1 MQPMSVSEEL
11 LDVVDENDVVVG
23 VEKRGRIHARGLMH
37 RAVHI
42 LLFNSAGE
50 VFLQKRSMSK
60 DEMPG
65 YWDTSAAGHLDSGE
79 AYLDCAYRE
88 IEEELGIRANGEF
101 ETLFKLPPTAS
112 TGWEHAMVYRYVHDG
127 SLQLDP
133 EEIDDGEWLAPEALD
148 ARIDSGDPTL
158 TDAIVLIWRRY
169 RELRH
174 NSNQ

>member
-1 MQPMSVSEEL
+1 MSVLEEL

-23 VEKRGRIHARGLMH
+23 VETRGRIHALGLMH

-65 YWDTSAAGHLDSGE
+65 YWDTSAAGHVDRGE
-79 AYLDCAYRE
+79 TYLNCAHRE
-88 IEEELGIRANGEF
+88 IEEELGIRADGDFEF
-101 ETLFKLPPTAS
+101 LFKLPPTVN
-112 TGWEHAMVYRYVHDG
+112 TGYEHAMVYRYLFDG
-127 SLQLDP
+127 PLQLDP
-133 EEIDDGEWLAPEALD
+133 DEIDDGEWLTPRALD
-148 ARIDSGDPTL
+148 ARVDAGDPTL
-158 TDAIVLIWRRY
+158 TDAIALIWRRY

-174 NSNQ
+174 NSVE